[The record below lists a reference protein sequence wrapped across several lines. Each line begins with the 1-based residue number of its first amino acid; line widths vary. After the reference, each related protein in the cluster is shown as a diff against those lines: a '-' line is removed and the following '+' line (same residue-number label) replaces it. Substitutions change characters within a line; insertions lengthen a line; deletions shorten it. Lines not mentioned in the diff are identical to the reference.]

1 MLRGILI
8 LFSIDEVSSCGDVNI
23 LFLHLC
29 SMTFM
34 LGLTGV
40 ALDEDAL
47 RLDPGV
53 PSFPLMGGRNNR
65 QGRATHYFSSN
76 LVEFGGMNEG

>member
-53 PSFPLMGGRNNR
+53 PSFPLMGGVIIDK
-65 QGRATHYFSSN
+65 GAPPTIS
-76 LVEFGGMNEG
+76 VAIW